1 MFCHSR
7 GNGNPEESMKTYYVY
22 ILASNRN
29 GTLYTG
35 VTNNLE
41 RRMYEHKN
49 DLIRGFT
56 AKYHIHQLVYY
67 EQLNDINIALQRE
80 KQLKKWNRKWKLEL
94 IEKINPSWK
103 DLADNWIPDQVG
115 DDSFKQKLS
124 KNH

>member
-1 MFCHSR
+1 MPTFVLSFPWKRESR
-7 GNGNPEESMKTYYVY
+7 REYEDLY
-22 ILASNRN
+22 